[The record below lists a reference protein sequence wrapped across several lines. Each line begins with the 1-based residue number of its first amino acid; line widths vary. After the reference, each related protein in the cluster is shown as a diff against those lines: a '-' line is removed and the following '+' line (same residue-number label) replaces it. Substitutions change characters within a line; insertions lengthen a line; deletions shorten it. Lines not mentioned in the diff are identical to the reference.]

1 VDLKKTRH
9 FYPLLVGLGLEQVDE
24 MDVEDIA
31 QRLEGD
37 NTDGTE

>member
-1 VDLKKTRH
+1 
-9 FYPLLVGLGLEQVDE
+9 LEQVDE